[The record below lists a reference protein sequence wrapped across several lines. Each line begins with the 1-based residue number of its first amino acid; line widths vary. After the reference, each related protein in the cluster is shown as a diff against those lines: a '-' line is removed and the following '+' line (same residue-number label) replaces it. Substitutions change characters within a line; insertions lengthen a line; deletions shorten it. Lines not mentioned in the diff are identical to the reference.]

1 MTNLNAAINK
11 TYPDQSMTRGR
22 QMLSLFIVFVFALM
36 IYPSRAHA
44 QVIDTLEANIPF
56 QFQAGDAVLPAGSY
70 SIRMVEDSGLKFMQI
85 TSRNDSSSAH
95 FRVNET
101 DLSSAPKNSELIF
114 NKYGDHYFLAQVF
127 DEGDPSGS
135 EVVESSYEQK
145 ISKAAAETKVNVTTQ
160 QHQQQGD

>member
-1 MTNLNAAINK
+1 MTNLNSAISK
-11 TYPDQSMTRGR
+11 SYPHQSMARVR
-22 QMLSLFIVFVFALM
+22 QMFSLFIVFVFALM

-85 TSRNDSSSAH
+85 TSRDDSSSAY

-114 NKYGDHYFLAQVF
+114 NKYGDHYFLAQLF
-127 DEGDPSGS
+127 EEGDPSGS
-135 EVVESSYEQK
+135 EVVKSKYEK
-145 ISKAAAETKVNVTTQ
+145 TVSKEAAEAKVHVVM
-160 QHQQQGD
+160 QHRDEQGD